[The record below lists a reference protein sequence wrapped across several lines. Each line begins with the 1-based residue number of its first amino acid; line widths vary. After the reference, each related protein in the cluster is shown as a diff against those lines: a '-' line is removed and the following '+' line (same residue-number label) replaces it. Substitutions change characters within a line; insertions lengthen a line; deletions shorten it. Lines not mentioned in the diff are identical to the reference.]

1 VATGLIS
8 VINEGFP
15 VSVIRSDSENFFRS
29 VKSQINSQ
37 GVRLQFA
44 APGAHEKRVEIQIK
58 YIRSRFEVVK
68 ASLGYTLPTYLYP
81 YLLCDIA
88 SALNMIPNANSPSL
102 CPFTMVTGKK
112 LSMKCHLR
120 FQFGEV
126 VVVNN
131 TPSRSHA
138 TSPSVPSSRS
148 PDDVIGK
155 DRDVRLFRSGSFF
168 DAFVLQSR

>member
-1 VATGLIS
+1 MVDDFSGFTYCLKLPNKSSQSVATGLIS
-8 VINEGFP
+8 VINEFKAWGFP
-15 VSVIRSDSENFFRS
+15 VSVIRSDSENVFRS

-37 GVRLQFA
+37 GVQLQFT
-44 APGAHEKRVEIQIK
+44 APGAHEKRVEIQIR

-81 YLLCDIA
+81 YLLCDVD

-102 CPFTMVTGKK
+102 CPYTMVMGKK
-112 LSMKCHLR
+112 LSMKCDLR

-131 TPSRSHA
+131 TPSRSHL
-138 TSPSVPSSRS
+138 TSPSVLLKTTR
-148 PDDVIGK
+148 
-155 DRDVRLFRSGSFF
+155 
-168 DAFVLQSR
+168 